1 MASEEYS
8 NTNAIIMV
16 YDVTC
21 EESFEDLKALI
32 QVVNDEMPHPHR
44 IPILLAG
51 NKLDKADHKT
61 EVVDFGTAE
70 DTARSLSLLLPI
82 ECSSKSGENVDQVFR
97 VIATEL
103 NKHQHARTLAARLP
117 RPPRSPPY
125 YNRGNKNCT
134 IS

>member
-1 MASEEYS
+1 
-8 NTNAIIMV
+8 MV
-16 YDVTC
+16 YDVTS
-21 EESFEDLKALI
+21 ERSFEDLKSLI
-32 QVVNDEMPHPHR
+32 QMVKDEMPHPHT
-44 IPILLAG
+44 IPILLVG

-61 EVVDFGTAE
+61 EVVDFSTAE

-103 NKHQHARTLAARLP
+103 YKYQHARTLAARLP

-125 YNRGNKNCT
+125 YNRSNKNCT